1 MAREQVKELATR
13 GVRPA
18 SIQAG
23 TTPVVVQQAAEP
35 KIMGLARALG
45 GVNKALGNYTSL
57 VEHASAAEESRI
69 LSLTSEERA
78 SELEKME
85 ENFDKMERKGQ
96 IPFLSNP
103 VSWKRKY
110 RAMGVGLANDL
121 YNEMVSD
128 TGRLNSPEEGD
139 GELALDDIL
148 GQEIEKF
155 FEDNPQLSNQ
165 PTMTEEFYRAWEAKA
180 RAIQSQY
187 GSRQATLTKNTII
200 RERTNEI
207 YQLYKDVVADSPGD
221 RTLAMNAMKD
231 AWKEMG
237 FLNATQQIEVIANI
251 AKSLADSDPEIVQE
265 FLEDAEGLK
274 VGGATFG
281 KNTKAVDD
289 VAEKISDIMEANEE
303 ENRRKVNRDRAEKN
317 AADDDLFS
325 KAKYEFHA
333 YAGKLRRDGTVDF
346 DGNSYTSVQALR
358 EAYLEKSER
367 DYAASNLGLYGRIE
381 QYVGEEWSPISR
393 DDTALS
399 WILNR
404 SNQSLVDANTNAS
417 FASNLSNVV
426 EEIKNIDPDLET
438 VAESEIHKVQSAARV
453 ELRKIAE
460 RTANQVSE
468 LGLPVKEQLEEFNER
483 YQQSAKEVIERTNKD
498 IEAIKTRMLRRT
510 TDTEKAIEQLQQ
522 AQDAGKVVSTRN
534 PQGVLPSIT
543 FEVDRLEHNLALFT
557 DAYPKADRKKAA
569 EEIKRGED
577 MDRYIRIAN
586 GTETKGKEFTEY
598 TATGIRV
605 VIAGEY
611 SDEERAT
618 ALRYVITRQALGG
631 VFTDIKVLRNQ
642 RVPKVGV
649 PFNPKTALN
658 PALYFI
664 LTEEEIQKGKDDPV
678 VIEKASILGYQ
689 PSELVEIQK
698 ETYKKYA
705 DLKLLF

>member
-35 KIMGLARALG
+35 KIMGLAKALG

-148 GQEIEKF
+148 GQEIGKF
-155 FEDNPQLSNQ
+155 FEDNPQLYNQ
-165 PTMTEEFYRAWEAKA
+165 PTMTDEFYRAWEAKA

-303 ENRRKVNRDRAEKN
+303 ENRRKVNRDRAEKK
-317 AADDDLFS
+317 AADDAAYEE
-325 KAKYEFHA
+325 AKYKFLSDVSTLERNGSVEFN
-333 YAGKLRRDGTVDF
+333 
-346 DGNSYTSVQALR
+346 GNTYNSIESFRA
-358 EAYLEKSER
+358 AYLEKLDA
-367 DYAASNLGLYGRIE
+367 DYKSTNKPLHGQIANYIDNEFSIIG
-381 QYVGEEWSPISR
+381 R

-404 SNQSLVDANTNAS
+404 SNKNAIQANTNVTFQADIKDAVAVIEAKS
-417 FASNLSNVV
+417 EELATEAGTEIRDIQAEARIRIGNLG
-426 EEIKNIDPDLET
+426 EEIA
-438 VAESEIHKVQSAARV
+438 AEVMKLSLTTNEQIIEI
-453 ELRKIAE
+453 
-460 RTANQVSE
+460 
-468 LGLPVKEQLEEFNER
+468 NER
-483 YQQSAKEVIERTNKD
+483 YEKAANKVVQQTRDRID
-498 IEAIKTRMLRRT
+498 AIKERKLKTQS
-510 TDTEKAIEQLQQ
+510 DNEKAQIELTQSK
-522 AQDAGKVVSTRN
+522 DAGKVVSTRGIFGRKLK
-534 PQGVLPSIT
+534 PMDTI
-543 FEVDRLEHNLALFT
+543 DRLRHNLALFT
-557 DAYPKADRKKAA
+557 DEYPDADRKKAA
-569 EEIKRGED
+569 AEIKSGED
-577 MDRYIRIAN
+577 MDLYLDIAN
-586 GTETKGKEFTEY
+586 DTAIKHKGFESVSGTGL
-598 TATGIRV
+598 ISV
-605 VIAGEY
+605 PDVPY
-611 SDEERAT
+611 SEEERKK
-618 ALRYVITRQALGG
+618 ALDYIILRKALGG
-631 VFTDIKVLRNQ
+631 EFTKLGVLQQQ
-642 RVPKVGV
+642 RISKVGT
-649 PFNPKTALN
+649 PFDPKALN
-658 PALYFI
+658 PAVHLI
-664 LTEEEIQKGKDDPV
+664 LTEDEISKGAEDSA
-678 VIEKASILGYQ
+678 VIEKAKIIGYT
-689 PSELVEIQK
+689 PKELVKVQEA
-698 ETYKKYA
+698 TYKQYA